1 VAEVTIELIAAGVI
15 ALLAAIFG
23 AFRAGRKSAA
33 SEGKAKQ
40 AEAYQDT
47 RGRMDASTDDFGD
60 DPAAARRFLHE
71 RGQRG
76 RDL

>member
-1 VAEVTIELIAAGVI
+1 MGAEVTLELIAAGII

-33 SEGKAKQ
+33 TEGKAKQ

-47 RGRMDASTDDFGD
+47 RERMDAVDDL
-60 DPAAARRFLHE
+60 DPADARQWLRE
-71 RGQRG
+71 RGQPK

>member
-1 VAEVTIELIAAGVI
+1 MGAEVTLELIAAGVI

-33 SEGKAKQ
+33 TEGKAKQ

-47 RGRMDASTDDFGD
+47 RERMDAVDVLGADD
-60 DPAAARRFLHE
+60 ARRWLHE
-71 RGQRG
+71 RGKQ
-76 RDL
+76 

>member
-1 VAEVTIELIAAGVI
+1 MGPEVTIELIAAGVI

-47 RGRMDASTDDFGD
+47 RERMDAVDDVGAD
-60 DPAAARRFLHE
+60 LARRWLHE
-71 RGQRG
+71 RGKRG

>member
-1 VAEVTIELIAAGVI
+1 MGPEVTIELIAAGVLAI
-15 ALLAAIFG
+15 LAAIFG

-33 SEGKAKQ
+33 TEGKAKQ

-47 RGRMDASTDDFGD
+47 RERMDAVDDL
-60 DPAAARRFLHE
+60 DPADARQWLRE
-71 RGQRG
+71 RGQPK

>member
-1 VAEVTIELIAAGVI
+1 MTIELIAAGVLAI
-15 ALLAAIFG
+15 LAAIFG

-47 RGRMDASTDDFGD
+47 RERIDSAPKLD
-60 DPAAARRFLHE
+60 DPNDARKWL
-71 RGQRG
+71 QG
-76 RDL
+76 RKK

>member
-1 VAEVTIELIAAGVI
+1 MGPEVTIELIAAGII
-15 ALLAAIFG
+15 AILAAIFG

-47 RGRMDASTDDFGD
+47 RKRMDAVDNLGADD
-60 DPAAARRFLHE
+60 ARRWLHE
-71 RGQRG
+71 RGKRG